1 MMFTS
6 QTVLTVMT
14 GYNCSSF
21 LQGLELTDCRTDDVF
36 VLWCLMEYT
45 IAVKLNLMMNE
56 FPTVQKLGNYDI
68 L

>member
-1 MMFTS
+1 MFTS

-21 LQGLELTDCRTDDVF
+21 LQGLELTDCHADIF
-36 VLWCLMEYT
+36 VLWCLMEYK

-56 FPTVQKLGNYDI
+56 FPTVQKLGKYDI
-68 L
+68 V